1 MQNVCL
7 LGATGSVGQSALE
20 VLALYPDKFRLF
32 SVAAHSNVEK
42 LADIAVRFGVKRVG
56 IADATK
62 VDRLSFLL
70 KEAGKGDIEIL
81 SGTEAAMQLASDN
94 EAQTVIVAV
103 VGAAGVPATFAAAKA
118 GKRILHAN
126 KESVVC
132 GGELLQ
138 QTVRENGAVMLPVDS
153 EHNAIFQCLTGASEE
168 DRRQCRLWLTCSG
181 GPFRDRPELDLSTV
195 TPAMALAHPT
205 WQMGRKISI
214 DSATLMNKGLEVI
227 EARWLFDIPQDRIHV
242 VIHPQSVVH
251 SMVEYGDGSFIAQLG
266 TASMKHPV
274 AYCLGWPERLS
285 AGTKRLDPFAL
296 SQLNFREPDVKRF
309 VQLAY
314 AYEALREGGTASI
327 VLNAANEIGVE
338 AFLNERISFT
348 GIAEVCQ
355 RTMQVLFDPKTPASV
370 EEILSVDA
378 AARGLPGVKTGIR
391 RQLSKKIFFEGL

>member
-81 SGTEAAMQLASDN
+81 SGTEAAVQLASDN

-266 TASMKHPV
+266 TASMRHPV

-285 AGTKRLDPFAL
+285 AGVKRLNPYEL
-296 SQLNFREPDVKRF
+296 SQLTFEEPDLKRF
-309 VQLAY
+309 PQLAY
-314 AYEALREGGTASI
+314 AYEALAAGGTASI
-327 VLNAANEIGVE
+327 VLNAANEIAVQ
-338 AFLNERISFT
+338 AFLDERITFT
-348 GIAEVCQ
+348 GIAEVCR
-355 RTMQVLFDPKTPASV
+355 RTMDALADSKAPASV

-378 AARGLPGVKTGIR
+378 CARAKAGDIAK
-391 RQLSKKIFFEGL
+391 RQL

>member
-81 SGTEAAMQLASDN
+81 SGTEAAVQLASDN

-251 SMVEYGDGSFIAQLG
+251 SMVEYGDGSFIAQMG
-266 TASMKHPV
+266 TASMRHPV

-285 AGTKRLDPFAL
+285 AGVKRLNPYEL
-296 SQLNFREPDVKRF
+296 SQLTFEEPDLKRF
-309 VQLAY
+309 PQLAY
-314 AYEALREGGTASI
+314 AYEALAAGGTASI
-327 VLNAANEIGVE
+327 VLNAANEIAVQ
-338 AFLNERISFT
+338 AFLDERITFT
-348 GIAEVCQ
+348 GIAEVCR
-355 RTMQVLFDPKTPASV
+355 RTMDALVDSKAPASV

-378 AARGLPGVKTGIR
+378 CARAKAGDIAK
-391 RQLSKKIFFEGL
+391 RQL

>member
-7 LGATGSVGQSALE
+7 LGATGSVGQSALD

-81 SGTEAAMQLASDN
+81 SGTEAAVQLASDN

-132 GGELLQ
+132 GGELLM
-138 QTVRENGAVMLPVDS
+138 QTIKESGAVILPVDS
-153 EHNAIFQCLTGASEE
+153 EHNAIFQCLASASPS
-168 DRRQCRLWLTCSG
+168 DRELCRLWLTCSG
-181 GPFRDRPELDLSTV
+181 GPFRAKKDLDLSTV

-227 EARWLFDIPQDRIHV
+227 EARWLFDISQDRISV

-251 SMVEYGDGSFIAQLG
+251 SMVEYGDGSFIAQMG
-266 TASMKHPV
+266 TASMRHPV

-285 AGTKRLDPFAL
+285 AGVKRLNPYEL
-296 SQLNFREPDVKRF
+296 SQLTFEEPDLKRF
-309 VQLAY
+309 PQLAY
-314 AYEALREGGTASI
+314 AYEALAAGGTASI
-327 VLNAANEIGVE
+327 VLNAANEIAVQ
-338 AFLNERISFT
+338 AFLDERITFT
-348 GIAEVCQ
+348 GIAEVCR
-355 RTMQVLFDPKTPASV
+355 RTMDALADSKAPASV

-378 AARGLPGVKTGIR
+378 CARAKAGDIAK
-391 RQLSKKIFFEGL
+391 RQL

>member
-81 SGTEAAMQLASDN
+81 SGTEAAVQLASDN

-214 DSATLMNKGLEVI
+214 DSATLMNKVLEVI

-285 AGTKRLDPFAL
+285 AGVKRLNPYEL
-296 SQLNFREPDVKRF
+296 SQLTFEEPDLKRF
-309 VQLAY
+309 PQLAY
-314 AYEALREGGTASI
+314 AYEALAAGGTASI
-327 VLNAANEIGVE
+327 VLNAANEIAVQ
-338 AFLNERISFT
+338 AFLDERITFT
-348 GIAEVCQ
+348 GIAEVCR
-355 RTMQVLFDPKTPASV
+355 RTMDALADSKAPASV

-378 AARGLPGVKTGIR
+378 CARAKAGDIAK
-391 RQLSKKIFFEGL
+391 RQL

>member
-7 LGATGSVGQSALE
+7 LGATGSVGQSALD

-81 SGTEAAMQLASDN
+81 SGTEAAVQLASDN

-205 WQMGRKISI
+205 WQMG
-214 DSATLMNKGLEVI
+214 
-227 EARWLFDIPQDRIHV
+227 H
-242 VIHPQSVVH
+242 
-251 SMVEYGDGSFIAQLG
+251 GSFIAQLG

-378 AARGLPGVKTGIR
+378 AARREAAYQV
-391 RQLSKKIFFEGL
+391 SKLA

>member
-62 VDRLSFLL
+62 ADRLSYLL
-70 KEAGKGDIEIL
+70 KEAGKGDVEIL
-81 SGTEAAMQLASDN
+81 SGTEAAVQLASDN

-285 AGTKRLDPFAL
+285 AGVKRLNPYEL
-296 SQLNFREPDVKRF
+296 SQLTFEEPDLKRF
-309 VQLAY
+309 PQLAY
-314 AYEALREGGTASI
+314 AYEALAAGGTASI
-327 VLNAANEIGVE
+327 VLNAANEIAVQ
-338 AFLNERISFT
+338 AFLDERITFT
-348 GIAEVCQ
+348 GIAEVCR
-355 RTMQVLFDPKTPASV
+355 RTMDALADSKAPASV

-378 AARGLPGVKTGIR
+378 CARAKAGDIAK
-391 RQLSKKIFFEGL
+391 RQL

>member
-81 SGTEAAMQLASDN
+81 SGTEAAVQLASDN

-227 EARWLFDIPQDRIHV
+227 EARWLFDISQDRISV

-251 SMVEYGDGSFIAQLG
+251 SMVEYGDGSFIAQMG
-266 TASMKHPV
+266 TASMRHPV

-285 AGTKRLDPFAL
+285 AGVKRLNPYEL
-296 SQLNFREPDVKRF
+296 SQLTFEEPDLKRF
-309 VQLAY
+309 PQLAY
-314 AYEALREGGTASI
+314 AYEALAAGGTASI
-327 VLNAANEIGVE
+327 VLNAANEIAVQ
-338 AFLNERISFT
+338 AFLDERITFT
-348 GIAEVCQ
+348 GIAEVCR
-355 RTMQVLFDPKTPASV
+355 RTMDALADSKAPASI

-378 AARGLPGVKTGIR
+378 CARAKAGDIAK
-391 RQLSKKIFFEGL
+391 RQL

>member
-81 SGTEAAMQLASDN
+81 SGTEAAVQLASDN

-132 GGELLQ
+132 GGALLM
-138 QTVRENGAVMLPVDS
+138 QTIKESGAVILPVDS
-153 EHNAIFQCLTGASEE
+153 EHNAIFQCLASASPS
-168 DRRQCRLWLTCSG
+168 DRELCRLWLTCSG
-181 GPFRDRPELDLSTV
+181 GPFRAKKDLDLSSV

-227 EARWLFDIPQDRIHV
+227 EARWLFDISQDRISV

-251 SMVEYGDGSFIAQLG
+251 SMVEYGDGSFIAQMG
-266 TASMKHPV
+266 TASMRHPV

-285 AGTKRLDPFAL
+285 AGVKRLNPYEL
-296 SQLNFREPDVKRF
+296 SQLTFEEPDLKRF
-309 VQLAY
+309 PQLAY
-314 AYEALREGGTASI
+314 AYEALAAGGTASI
-327 VLNAANEIGVE
+327 VLNAANEIAVQ
-338 AFLNERISFT
+338 AFLDERITFT
-348 GIAEVCQ
+348 GIAEVCR
-355 RTMQVLFDPKTPASV
+355 RTMDALADSKAPASV

-378 AARGLPGVKTGIR
+378 CARAKAGDIAK
-391 RQLSKKIFFEGL
+391 RQL

>member
-81 SGTEAAMQLASDN
+81 SGTEAAVQLASDN

-132 GGELLQ
+132 GGALLM
-138 QTVRENGAVMLPVDS
+138 QTIKESGAVILPVDS
-153 EHNAIFQCLTGASEE
+153 EHNAIFQCLASASPS
-168 DRRQCRLWLTCSG
+168 DRELCRLWLTCSG
-181 GPFRDRPELDLSTV
+181 GPFRAKKDLDLSTV

-227 EARWLFDIPQDRIHV
+227 EARWLFDISQDRISV

-251 SMVEYGDGSFIAQLG
+251 SMVEYGDGSFIAQMG
-266 TASMKHPV
+266 TASMRHPV

-285 AGTKRLDPFAL
+285 AGVKRLNPYEL
-296 SQLNFREPDVKRF
+296 SQLTFEEPDLKRF
-309 VQLAY
+309 PQLAY
-314 AYEALREGGTASI
+314 AYEALAAGGTASI
-327 VLNAANEIGVE
+327 VLNAANEIAVQ
-338 AFLNERISFT
+338 AFLDERITFT
-348 GIAEVCQ
+348 GIAEVCR
-355 RTMQVLFDPKTPASV
+355 RTMDALVDSKAPASV

-378 AARGLPGVKTGIR
+378 CARAKAGDIAK
-391 RQLSKKIFFEGL
+391 RQL

>member
-81 SGTEAAMQLASDN
+81 SGTEAAVQLASDN

-132 GGELLQ
+132 GGALLM
-138 QTVRENGAVMLPVDS
+138 QTTKESRAVILPVDS
-153 EHNAIFQCLTGASEE
+153 EHNAIFQCLASASPS
-168 DRRQCRLWLTCSG
+168 DRELCRLWLTCSG
-181 GPFRDRPELDLSTV
+181 GPFRAKKDLDLSTV

-227 EARWLFDIPQDRIHV
+227 EARWLFDISQDRISV

-251 SMVEYGDGSFIAQLG
+251 SMVEYGDGSFIAQMG
-266 TASMKHPV
+266 TASMRHPV

-285 AGTKRLDPFAL
+285 AGVKRLNPYEL
-296 SQLNFREPDVKRF
+296 SQLTFEEPDLKRF
-309 VQLAY
+309 PQLAY
-314 AYEALREGGTASI
+314 AYEALAAGGTASI
-327 VLNAANEIGVE
+327 VLNAANEIAVQ
-338 AFLNERISFT
+338 AFLDERITFT
-348 GIAEVCQ
+348 GIAEVCR
-355 RTMQVLFDPKTPASV
+355 RTMDALADSKAPASV

-378 AARGLPGVKTGIR
+378 CARAKAGDIAK
-391 RQLSKKIFFEGL
+391 RQL

>member
-1 MQNVCL
+1 MKSIAL
-7 LGATGSVGQSALE
+7 FGATGSIGSSTLDVISHYPERYEVFALTANSRIDELVQLCKRFKPKIALVADSSRQQELRASLTEQGLSGIEVWAGQRAMAELAQLPE
-20 VLALYPDKFRLF
+20 VDIDVLA
-32 SVAAHSNVEK
+32 
-42 LADIAVRFGVKRVG
+42 I
-56 IADATK
+56 
-62 VDRLSFLL
+62 
-70 KEAGKGDIEIL
+70 
-81 SGTEAAMQLASDN
+81 
-94 EAQTVIVAV
+94 
-103 VGAAGVPATFAAAKA
+103 VGAAGLVPTFAAAQA
-118 GKRILHAN
+118 GKRLLLAN
-126 KESVVC
+126 KESIVC
-132 GGELLQ
+132 GGSLLMKTIKETGAEL
-138 QTVRENGAVMLPVDS
+138 LPVDS

-355 RTMQVLFDPKTPASV
+355 RTMQALFDPKTPASV

-378 AARGLPGVKTGIR
+378 AARREAACQV
-391 RQLSKKIFFEGL
+391 SKLA

>member
-7 LGATGSVGQSALE
+7 LGATGSVGKSALE
-20 VLALYPDKFRLF
+20 VLALYPEKFRLF
-32 SVAAHSNVEK
+32 SIAAHSNVQK
-42 LADIAVRFGVKRVG
+42 LADIAVRFDVKRVG
-56 IADATK
+56 IADAAKT
-62 VDRLSFLL
+62 DELARLL
-70 KEAGKGDIEIL
+70 KEAGRGDIEIL
-81 SGTEAAMQLASDN
+81 SGPEAAVKLAADK

-132 GGELLQ
+132 GGAFLQ
-138 QTVRENGAVMLPVDS
+138 QTVRDNGAVMLPVDS
-153 EHNAIFQCLTGASEE
+153 EHNAIFQCLAGASEE

-181 GPFRDRPELDLSTV
+181 GPFRDRPELDLNTV
-195 TPAMALAHPT
+195 TPTMALAHPT

-274 AYCLGWPERLS
+274 AYCLGWPERRPGRSVWIRSCSPSLLSGNPMWSVSCSWGLPTTRCAKAVRQALCSMRLTKSALRRFSTNAFPLPASPRS
-285 AGTKRLDPFAL
+285 AGVRCRRFSSRRLPTALTKFCLSMARREAAL
-296 SQLNFREPDVKRF
+296 LLPK
-309 VQLAY
+309 LA
-314 AYEALREGGTASI
+314 
-327 VLNAANEIGVE
+327 
-338 AFLNERISFT
+338 
-348 GIAEVCQ
+348 
-355 RTMQVLFDPKTPASV
+355 
-370 EEILSVDA
+370 
-378 AARGLPGVKTGIR
+378 
-391 RQLSKKIFFEGL
+391 

>member
-62 VDRLSFLL
+62 ADRLSYLL
-70 KEAGKGDIEIL
+70 KEAGKGDVEIL
-81 SGTEAAMQLASDN
+81 SGTEAAVQLASDN

-132 GGELLQ
+132 GGALLM
-138 QTVRENGAVMLPVDS
+138 QTIKESGAVILPVDS
-153 EHNAIFQCLTGASEE
+153 EHNAIFQCLASASPS
-168 DRRQCRLWLTCSG
+168 DRELCRLWLTCSG
-181 GPFRDRPELDLSTV
+181 GPFRAKKDLDLSTV

-227 EARWLFDIPQDRIHV
+227 EARWLFDISQDRISV

-251 SMVEYGDGSFIAQLG
+251 SMVEYGDGSFIAQMG
-266 TASMKHPV
+266 TASMRHPV

-285 AGTKRLDPFAL
+285 AGVKRLNPYEL
-296 SQLNFREPDVKRF
+296 SQLTFEEPDLKRF
-309 VQLAY
+309 PQLAY
-314 AYEALREGGTASI
+314 AYEALAAGGTASI
-327 VLNAANEIGVE
+327 VLNAANEIAVQ
-338 AFLNERISFT
+338 AFLDERITFT
-348 GIAEVCQ
+348 GIAEVCR
-355 RTMQVLFDPKTPASV
+355 RTMDALADSKAPASV

-378 AARGLPGVKTGIR
+378 CARAKAGDIAK
-391 RQLSKKIFFEGL
+391 RQL

>member
-81 SGTEAAMQLASDN
+81 SGTEAAVQLASDN

-132 GGELLQ
+132 GGALLM
-138 QTVRENGAVMLPVDS
+138 QTIKESGAVILPVDS
-153 EHNAIFQCLTGASEE
+153 EHNAIFQCLASASPS
-168 DRRQCRLWLTCSG
+168 DRELCRLWLTCSG
-181 GPFRDRPELDLSTV
+181 GPFRAKKDLDLSTV

-227 EARWLFDIPQDRIHV
+227 EARWLFDISQDRISV

-251 SMVEYGDGSFIAQLG
+251 SMVEYGDGSFIAQMG
-266 TASMKHPV
+266 TASMRHPV

-285 AGTKRLDPFAL
+285 AGVKRLNPYEL
-296 SQLNFREPDVKRF
+296 SQLTFEEPDLKRF
-309 VQLAY
+309 PQLAY
-314 AYEALREGGTASI
+314 AYEALAAGGTASI
-327 VLNAANEIGVE
+327 VLNAANEIAVQ
-338 AFLNERISFT
+338 AFLDERITFT
-348 GIAEVCQ
+348 GIAEVCR
-355 RTMQVLFDPKTPASV
+355 RTMDALADSKAPASV

-378 AARGLPGVKTGIR
+378 CARAKAGDIAK
-391 RQLSKKIFFEGL
+391 RQL

>member
-7 LGATGSVGQSALE
+7 LGATGSVGKSALE
-20 VLALYPDKFRLF
+20 VLALYPEKFRLF
-32 SVAAHSNVEK
+32 SVAAHSNVQK
-42 LADIAVRFGVKRVG
+42 LADIAVRFNVRRVG
-56 IADATK
+56 IADVAKT
-62 VDRLSFLL
+62 DELARLL
-70 KEAGKGDIEIL
+70 KEAGRGDIEIL
-81 SGTEAAMQLASDN
+81 SGPEAAVKLAADK

-132 GGELLQ
+132 GGAFLQ
-138 QTVRENGAVMLPVDS
+138 QTVHENGAVMLPVDS
-153 EHNAIFQCLTGASEE
+153 EHNAIFQCLAGASEE
-168 DRRQCRLWLTCSG
+168 DRGQCRLWLTCSG
-181 GPFRDRPELDLSTV
+181 GPFRDRPELDLNTV

-274 AYCLGWPERLS
+274 AYCLGWPERLP
-285 AGTKRLDPFAL
+285 AETQRLDPFAL
-296 SQLNFREPDVKRF
+296 SQLTFREPDVERF
-309 VQLAY
+309 VQLGFAY
-314 AYEALREGGTASI
+314 DALREGGTASI

-348 GIAEVCQ
+348 GIAEVCR
-355 RTMQVLFDPKTPASV
+355 RTMQALFEPKTPASV
-370 EEILSVDA
+370 DEILSVDA
-378 AARGLPGVKTGIR
+378 AARREASLLLPK
-391 RQLSKKIFFEGL
+391 LA

>member
-81 SGTEAAMQLASDN
+81 SGTEAAVQLASDN

-153 EHNAIFQCLTGASEE
+153 EHNAIFQCLTGASKE

-227 EARWLFDIPQDRIHV
+227 EARWLFDISQDRISV

-251 SMVEYGDGSFIAQLG
+251 SMVEYGDGSFIAQMG
-266 TASMKHPV
+266 TASMRHPV

-285 AGTKRLDPFAL
+285 AGVKRLNPYEL
-296 SQLNFREPDVKRF
+296 SQLTFEEPDLKRF
-309 VQLAY
+309 PQLAY
-314 AYEALREGGTASI
+314 AYEALAAGGTASI
-327 VLNAANEIGVE
+327 VLNAANEIAVQ
-338 AFLNERISFT
+338 AFLDERITFT
-348 GIAEVCQ
+348 GIAEVCR
-355 RTMQVLFDPKTPASV
+355 RTMDALADSKAPASV

-378 AARGLPGVKTGIR
+378 CARAKAGDIAK
-391 RQLSKKIFFEGL
+391 RQL

>member
-81 SGTEAAMQLASDN
+81 SGTEAAVQLASDN

-103 VGAAGVPATFAAAKA
+103 VGAAGVSATFAAAKA

-314 AYEALREGGTASI
+314 AYEALAAGGTASI
-327 VLNAANEIGVE
+327 VLNAANEIAVQ
-338 AFLNERISFT
+338 AFLDERITFT
-348 GIAEVCQ
+348 GIAEVCR
-355 RTMQVLFDPKTPASV
+355 RTMDALADSKAPASV

-378 AARGLPGVKTGIR
+378 CARAKAGDIAK
-391 RQLSKKIFFEGL
+391 RQL

>member
-81 SGTEAAMQLASDN
+81 SGTEAAVQLASDN

-132 GGELLQ
+132 GGELLM
-138 QTVRENGAVMLPVDS
+138 QTIKESGAVILPVDS
-153 EHNAIFQCLTGASEE
+153 EHNAIFQCLASASPS
-168 DRRQCRLWLTCSG
+168 DRELCRLWLTCSG
-181 GPFRDRPELDLSTV
+181 GPFRAKKDLDLSTV

-227 EARWLFDIPQDRIHV
+227 EARWLFDISQDRISV

-251 SMVEYGDGSFIAQLG
+251 SMVEYGDGSFIAQMG
-266 TASMKHPV
+266 TASMRHPV

-285 AGTKRLDPFAL
+285 AGVKRLNPYEL
-296 SQLNFREPDVKRF
+296 SQLTFEEPDLKRF
-309 VQLAY
+309 PQLAY
-314 AYEALREGGTASI
+314 AYEALAAGGTASI
-327 VLNAANEIGVE
+327 VLNAANEIAVQ
-338 AFLNERISFT
+338 AFLDERITFT
-348 GIAEVCQ
+348 GIAEVCR
-355 RTMQVLFDPKTPASV
+355 RTMDALADSKAPASV

-378 AARGLPGVKTGIR
+378 CARAKAGDIAK
-391 RQLSKKIFFEGL
+391 RQL

>member
-1 MQNVCL
+1 MQNGCL

-81 SGTEAAMQLASDN
+81 SGTEAAVQLASDN

-132 GGELLQ
+132 GGALLM
-138 QTVRENGAVMLPVDS
+138 QTIKESGAVILPVDS
-153 EHNAIFQCLTGASEE
+153 EHNAIFQCLASASPS
-168 DRRQCRLWLTCSG
+168 DRELCRLWLTCSG
-181 GPFRDRPELDLSTV
+181 GPFRAKKDLDLSTV

-227 EARWLFDIPQDRIHV
+227 EARWLFDISQDRISV

-251 SMVEYGDGSFIAQLG
+251 SMVEYGDGSFIAQMG
-266 TASMKHPV
+266 TASMRHPV

-285 AGTKRLDPFAL
+285 AGVKRLNPYEL
-296 SQLNFREPDVKRF
+296 SQL
-309 VQLAY
+309 
-314 AYEALREGGTASI
+314 T
-327 VLNAANEIGVE
+327 
-338 AFLNERISFT
+338 
-348 GIAEVCQ
+348 
-355 RTMQVLFDPKTPASV
+355 
-370 EEILSVDA
+370 
-378 AARGLPGVKTGIR
+378 
-391 RQLSKKIFFEGL
+391 FE

>member
-7 LGATGSVGQSALE
+7 LGATGSVGQSALD

-81 SGTEAAMQLASDN
+81 SGTEAAVQLASDP
-94 EAQTVIVAV
+94 EAQAVIVAV
-103 VGAAGVPATFAAAKA
+103 VGAAGVPATFAAARA

-132 GGELLQ
+132 GGALLM
-138 QTVRENGAVMLPVDS
+138 QTIKESGAVILPVDS
-153 EHNAIFQCLTGASEE
+153 EHNAIFQCLASASPS
-168 DRRQCRLWLTCSG
+168 DRELCRLWLTCSG
-181 GPFRDRPELDLSTV
+181 GPFRAKKDLDLSTV

-227 EARWLFDIPQDRIHV
+227 EARWLFDISQDRISV

-251 SMVEYGDGSFIAQLG
+251 SMVEYGDGSFIAQMG
-266 TASMKHPV
+266 TASMRHPV

-285 AGTKRLDPFAL
+285 AGVKRLNPYEL
-296 SQLNFREPDVKRF
+296 SQLTFEEPDLKRF
-309 VQLAY
+309 PQLAY
-314 AYEALREGGTASI
+314 AYEALAAGGTASI
-327 VLNAANEIGVE
+327 VLNAANEIAVQ
-338 AFLNERISFT
+338 AFLDERITFT
-348 GIAEVCQ
+348 GIAEVCR
-355 RTMQVLFDPKTPASV
+355 RTMDALADSKAPASV

-378 AARGLPGVKTGIR
+378 CARAKAGDIAK
-391 RQLSKKIFFEGL
+391 RQL

>member
-32 SVAAHSNVEK
+32 SVAARSNVEK

-81 SGTEAAMQLASDN
+81 SGTEAAVQLASDN

-153 EHNAIFQCLTGASEE
+153 EHNAIFQCLTGASKE

-181 GPFRDRPELDLSTV
+181 GPFRDRLELDLSTV

-227 EARWLFDIPQDRIHV
+227 EARWLFDISQDRISV

-251 SMVEYGDGSFIAQLG
+251 SMVEYGDGSFIAQMG
-266 TASMKHPV
+266 TASMRHPV

-285 AGTKRLDPFAL
+285 AGVKRLNPYEL
-296 SQLNFREPDVKRF
+296 SQLTFEEPDLKRF
-309 VQLAY
+309 PQLAY
-314 AYEALREGGTASI
+314 AYEALAAGGTASI
-327 VLNAANEIGVE
+327 VLNAANEIAVQ
-338 AFLNERISFT
+338 AFLDERITFT
-348 GIAEVCQ
+348 GIAEVCR
-355 RTMQVLFDPKTPASV
+355 RTMDALADSKAPASV

-378 AARGLPGVKTGIR
+378 CARAKAGDIAK
-391 RQLSKKIFFEGL
+391 RQL

>member
-62 VDRLSFLL
+62 ADRLSHLL
-70 KEAGKGDIEIL
+70 KEAGKGDVEIL
-81 SGTEAAMQLASDN
+81 SGTEAAVQLASDN

-266 TASMKHPV
+266 AASMKHPV
-274 AYCLGWPERLS
+274 AYCLGWPERLP
-285 AGTKRLDPFAL
+285 AGTQRLDPFAL
-296 SQLNFREPDVKRF
+296 SQLTFREPDV
-309 VQLAY
+309 
-314 AYEALREGGTASI
+314 
-327 VLNAANEIGVE
+327 
-338 AFLNERISFT
+338 
-348 GIAEVCQ
+348 
-355 RTMQVLFDPKTPASV
+355 
-370 EEILSVDA
+370 
-378 AARGLPGVKTGIR
+378 
-391 RQLSKKIFFEGL
+391 

>member
-62 VDRLSFLL
+62 ADRLSHLL
-70 KEAGKGDIEIL
+70 KEAGKGDVEIL
-81 SGTEAAMQLASDN
+81 SGTEAAVQLASDN

-296 SQLNFREPDVKRF
+296 SQLNFRE
-309 VQLAY
+309 Q
-314 AYEALREGGTASI
+314 
-327 VLNAANEIGVE
+327 IGRAHV
-338 AFLNERISFT
+338 
-348 GIAEVCQ
+348 
-355 RTMQVLFDPKTPASV
+355 
-370 EEILSVDA
+370 
-378 AARGLPGVKTGIR
+378 
-391 RQLSKKIFFEGL
+391 

>member
-1 MQNVCL
+1 
-7 LGATGSVGQSALE
+7 
-20 VLALYPDKFRLF
+20 
-32 SVAAHSNVEK
+32 
-42 LADIAVRFGVKRVG
+42 
-56 IADATK
+56 
-62 VDRLSFLL
+62 
-70 KEAGKGDIEIL
+70 
-81 SGTEAAMQLASDN
+81 MQLASDN

-205 WQMGRKISI
+205 WQM
-214 DSATLMNKGLEVI
+214 DKGLEVI

-338 AFLNERISFT
+338 AFLNDRISFT

-378 AARGLPGVKTGIR
+378 AARREAAYQV
-391 RQLSKKIFFEGL
+391 SKLA

>member
-7 LGATGSVGQSALE
+7 LGATGSVGQSALD

-56 IADATK
+56 IADTTK

-81 SGTEAAMQLASDN
+81 SGTEAAVQLASDN

-132 GGELLQ
+132 GGALLM
-138 QTVRENGAVMLPVDS
+138 QTIKESGAVILPVDS
-153 EHNAIFQCLTGASEE
+153 EHNAIFQCLASASPS
-168 DRRQCRLWLTCSG
+168 DRELCRLWLTCSG
-181 GPFRDRPELDLSTV
+181 GPFRAKKDLDLSTV

-227 EARWLFDIPQDRIHV
+227 EARWLFDISQDRISV

-251 SMVEYGDGSFIAQLG
+251 SMVEYGDGSFIAQMG
-266 TASMKHPV
+266 TASMRHPV

-285 AGTKRLDPFAL
+285 AGVKRLNPYEL
-296 SQLNFREPDVKRF
+296 SQLTFEEPDLKRF
-309 VQLAY
+309 PQLAY
-314 AYEALREGGTASI
+314 AYEALAAGGTASI
-327 VLNAANEIGVE
+327 VLNAANEIAVQ
-338 AFLNERISFT
+338 AFLDERITFT
-348 GIAEVCQ
+348 GIAEVCR
-355 RTMQVLFDPKTPASV
+355 RTMDALADSKAPASV

-378 AARGLPGVKTGIR
+378 CARAKAGDIAK
-391 RQLSKKIFFEGL
+391 RQL

>member
-81 SGTEAAMQLASDN
+81 SGTEAAVQLASDN

-227 EARWLFDIPQDRIHV
+227 EARWLFDISQDRISV

-251 SMVEYGDGSFIAQLG
+251 SMVEYGDGSFIAQMG
-266 TASMKHPV
+266 TASMRHPV

-285 AGTKRLDPFAL
+285 AGVKRLNPYEL
-296 SQLNFREPDVKRF
+296 SQLTFEEPDLKRF
-309 VQLAY
+309 PQLAY
-314 AYEALREGGTASI
+314 AYEALAAGGTASI
-327 VLNAANEIGVE
+327 VLNAANEIAVQ
-338 AFLNERISFT
+338 AFLDERITFT
-348 GIAEVCQ
+348 GIAEVCR
-355 RTMQVLFDPKTPASV
+355 RTMDALADSKAPASV

-378 AARGLPGVKTGIR
+378 CARAKAGDIAK
-391 RQLSKKIFFEGL
+391 RQL